1 MERKNN
7 NLISRYKNFIL
18 VTVIFMLF
26 ITLGGF
32 TVKFI
37 DLDKNR
43 QKMENLERS
52 LMELRAAM
60 NIDSVRQFN
69 IQKIMKIIDQYNA
82 SMPSSTKYEIADEI
96 YRLSLKYSNLNVD
109 LICAT
114 ISHESAKTWD
124 PMITS
129 KAGAMGLM
137 QIMPVTG
144 IYLAAEEGITWSSAE
159 DILYDDIYNLRLGTR
174 YLSTL
179 IETYGL
185 EGGLAAYNGGERRA
199 ALWLASDKADNVLPK
214 ETQDYVPAIIKLYH
228 DFQKST
234 L

>member
-1 MERKNN
+1 MERKKNN
-7 NLISRYKNFIL
+7 MISQYKSFLLVGIIL
-18 VTVIFMLF
+18 VLF
-26 ITLGGF
+26 VTIGGF
-32 TVKFI
+32 SVKFI
-37 DLDKNR
+37 ELDRN
-43 QKMENLERS
+43 QKKVASLERA
-52 LMELRAAM
+52 LMELKAAM

-69 IQKIMKIIDQYNA
+69 IQKIMKIIDQYN
-82 SMPSSTKYEIADEI
+82 SNMPSSTKYEIADEI
-96 YRLSLKYSNLNVD
+96 YRLSLKYSNLSVD

-114 ISHESAKTWD
+114 ITHESAKTWD

-144 IYLAAEEGITWSSAE
+144 LYLAAEENITWTSAE
-159 DILYDDIYNLRLGTR
+159 DILYDPVYNLRLGAS

-179 IETYGL
+179 VEMYGL

-199 ALWLASDKADNVLPK
+199 ALWLANDKAENILYQ
-214 ETQDYVPAIIKLYH
+214 ETKDYIPAIMKLY
-228 DFQKST
+228 QNYQQSS